1 MSPSS
6 LIKYSACMW
15 GIQCGEQNTCS
26 RTLVNIRQ
34 SKLSVIKTQMVNT
47 FDLSSFLV
55 CMCLCSY
62 AHNMQRPELI
72 LDVVFYYFLPCFLK
86 YGLSLALKLTDL
98 TRLADQTSPQGPPVS
113 ISQGKYYSTLL
124 YLASYIGAGSSN
136 SDLRA
141 CSESTWL
148 TVLSS
153 QNLTYSLKYPCIIFL
168 YFSIC
173 YIYIIYI
180 FLYFVSNLNKSRIV
194 TQGF

>member
-1 MSPSS
+1 MRALHCSSQMFVTRIPRSPMSPSS

-98 TRLADQTSPQGPPVS
+98 TRLAAKHRSMFHLSQHVQFWDYRHVSPP
-113 ISQGKYYSTLL
+113 IF
-124 YLASYIGAGSSN
+124 
-136 SDLRA
+136 
-141 CSESTWL
+141 TWIL
-148 TVLSS
+148 EL
-153 QNLTYSLKYPCIIFL
+153 
-168 YFSIC
+168 
-173 YIYIIYI
+173 
-180 FLYFVSNLNKSRIV
+180 
-194 TQGF
+194 